1 LCDIRIAPTPMCSRQ
16 IKNRGCMM
24 KVIGAPVI
32 FISLVLT
39 AMSGTAAFAA
49 SENTIAGAP
58 NAVDHSPSSADSIPP
73 GTIITIQ
80 NWQNY
85 RRFMPEGM
93 AAMFEGKYF
102 WKMPPDVQME
112 VGPTVI
118 VPLPGNYLA
127 ATEKYAGQVRIIELP
142 DGGLTLQGYRGGIA
156 FPNPQEPHR
165 GWKVLMNLWYRY
177 APHLLVVMHGWTCA
191 INSSGNANCETYQ
204 VVDRQLSFSTDLS
217 SSPDS
222 PGAGAKYFTGWF
234 MVLEP
239 EQSRYSASLNI
250 NYVDLSRPEEVY
262 AFLPSLRRYQPVA
275 SSGRCAETEGMD
287 WTAEDFRSGLDSTMA
302 ELQAS
307 YIGHRKIL
315 ALVDFRAPD
324 NPFPDGFFMPL
335 VWPKPSWA
343 KWQLRDA
350 DVIDVR
356 KIPSKAAG
364 YCYGKRLMYID
375 AHNFSPL
382 WEELFDRQMSLWKFQ
397 TTLPQS
403 VDVPG
408 AGRVVTPGVDVE
420 LIWDIQRNHA
430 SAAGESAG
438 SVYVNEHAPAE
449 FQDMA
454 RYTTPAGLNLIMR

>member
-1 LCDIRIAPTPMCSRQ
+1 
-16 IKNRGCMM
+16 M
-24 KVIGAPVI
+24 KVIGTFGILVL
-32 FISLVLT
+32 FVLT
-39 AMSGTAAFAA
+39 AFMGTTAFAA
-49 SENTIAGAP
+49 SANNIAGVPDA
-58 NAVDHSPSSADSIPP
+58 ADSVDGIPP
-73 GTIITIQ
+73 GTIITTQ

-85 RRFMPEGM
+85 RQFMPDGM

-112 VGPTVI
+112 VGPTII
-118 VPLPGNYLA
+118 VPLPRNYLA
-127 ATEKYAGQVRIIELP
+127 ATEKHAGEVKIIELA
-142 DGGLTLQGYRGGIA
+142 DGGLTLEGYRGGIA

-177 APHLLVVMHGWTCA
+177 APHLLVVTHGWTCA
-191 INSSGNANCETYQ
+191 INSSGNSNCETYQ
-204 VVDRQLSFSTDLS
+204 VVDRQLSFSTDLN
-217 SSPDS
+217 SSPD
-222 PGAGAKYFTGWF
+222 PPALDAKYFTSWF

-250 NYVDLSRPEEVY
+250 NYVDLSRPEDVY

-302 ELQAS
+302 ELQAN
-307 YIGHRKIL
+307 YIGHRRIL
-315 ALVDFRAPD
+315 ALVDFTAPD

-335 VWPKPSWA
+335 VWPKPIWA

-356 KIPSKAAG
+356 KIPSKMAG
-364 YCYGKRLMYID
+364 YCYGKRLMYVD

-382 WEELFDRQMSLWKFQ
+382 WEELFDTQMKLWKFQ
-397 TTLPQS
+397 TTLPQR
-403 VDVPG
+403 VEVPG
-408 AGRVVTPGVDVE
+408 VGPVVTPGVDVE

-430 SAAGESAG
+430 SAGGESAG
-438 SVYVNEHAPAE
+438 SVHVNEKAPAE
-449 FQDMA
+449 FQDVS

>member
-1 LCDIRIAPTPMCSRQ
+1 
-16 IKNRGCMM
+16 MM
-24 KVIGAPVI
+24 KIIRALMI
-32 FISLVLT
+32 FVLLVLT
-39 AMSGTAAFAA
+39 RVTGTIAFAA
-49 SENTIAGAP
+49 SENKIADTP
-58 NAVDHSPSSADSIPP
+58 NAVDHSPPSADSIPP
-73 GTIITIQ
+73 GTIITTQ
-80 NWQNY
+80 NWQDY
-85 RRFMPEGM
+85 RRFMPDGM

-112 VGPTVI
+112 VGPTTI
-118 VPLPGNYLA
+118 VPLPKNYLA

-142 DGGLTLQGYRGGIA
+142 DGGLTLQGYRGGIP

-177 APHLLVVMHGWTCA
+177 TPRLLVVTHGWTCA
-191 INSSGNANCETYQ
+191 VNSSGNSNCETYQ

-217 SSPDS
+217 SSPD
-222 PGAGAKYFTGWF
+222 PPDPGAKYFTGWF

-250 NYVDLSRPEEVY
+250 NYVDLTRSEDVY

-302 ELQAS
+302 ELNVS
-307 YIGHRKIL
+307 YLDHRKIL
-315 ALVDFRAPD
+315 ALIDFRAPD

-350 DVIDVR
+350 EVIDIR

-364 YCYGKRLMYID
+364 YCYGKRIMYVD

-382 WEELFDRQMSLWKFQ
+382 WEELFDTQMNLWKFQ
-397 TTLPQS
+397 TTLPQR
-403 VDVPG
+403 VNVPG
-408 AGRVVTPGVDVE
+408 IGPVVTPGVDVE

-430 SAAGESAG
+430 SAGGESAG
-438 SVYVNEHAPAE
+438 SVYVNEQAPAE